1 MKLSNQGGKNVWS
14 ISVMQTCSRSLNL
27 ADVLTR
33 SDKQLSILACSPE
46 PGPWLNSLV
55 QSFCGCVCVGG
66 EGCGKGAIKAASVHK
81 RKICEKKSGC
91 ETYLEV
97 PLQRC
102 DILTAHLNI
111 IQSHLRQKGKSDWR
125 FVTANRTPSDSLLN
139 LPRCNKR
146 PASRQLIQIQL
157 NKLVKRLFD
166 AVILKMKA
174 LTQLPQH

>member
-81 RKICEKKSGC
+81 RKICEKKIRVRN
-91 ETYLEV
+91 V
-97 PLQRC
+97 PRGSSSTLWY
-102 DILTAHLNI
+102 
-111 IQSHLRQKGKSDWR
+111 SHC
-125 FVTANRTPSDSLLN
+125 T
-139 LPRCNKR
+139 
-146 PASRQLIQIQL
+146 
-157 NKLVKRLFD
+157 
-166 AVILKMKA
+166 
-174 LTQLPQH
+174 PQHYSESPETEREEWLKVCHGQQDSQWFPPKPPKMQQETCKLPANPNSTKQTG